1 MDNPNIARLAAL
13 FGSLSLLSFGGSSSV
28 VPEMHTQAVSV
39 YHWMSGAE
47 FAALYAISQAA
58 PGPSILVVTLIG
70 LKAAGIPGALVA
82 TLAML
87 VPAGILTWIAGTVWK
102 KSSRSPWH
110 RRIEA
115 GLAPLVVGL
124 VFASAWL
131 MSRSADHGP
140 GAVGATLACSAISL
154 HRKVHPLVVI
164 VLAAIAGWAG
174 WV

>member
-1 MDNPNIARLAAL
+1 MDNSNLARLAVL

-28 VPEMHTQAVSV
+28 IPEMHTQAVSV
-39 YHWMSGAE
+39 YRWMSGTE

-58 PGPSILVVTLIG
+58 PGPSILLVTLIG

-87 VPAGILTWIAGTVWK
+87 IPAGILTWAAGAVWK
-102 KSSRSPWH
+102 KSSRLPWH
-110 RRIEA
+110 KRVEV

-131 MSRSADHGP
+131 MSRSADHGT
-140 GAVGATLACSAISL
+140 GTVVATLACAAISL
-154 HRKVHPLVVI
+154 HRKVHPVVVI
-164 VLAAIAGWAG
+164 ILAALAGWAG
-174 WV
+174 WI